1 MGGVLSRTKVDGI
14 MQRKEGRVL
23 CEGLQLLSWNL
34 ERQKKRDKG
43 VLKGGWEG
51 FPLEHEAGRR
61 MKSMVPTPKVHG
73 ISMNNP
79 VCPTYASDRGS
90 DGLFVNAR
98 LGSKMGSLS
107 RRVFTRAP
115 SCY

>member
-34 ERQKKRDKG
+34 ERQKKRGKR

-51 FPLEHEAGRR
+51 FPLEHEAG
-61 MKSMVPTPKVHG
+61 
-73 ISMNNP
+73 
-79 VCPTYASDRGS
+79 
-90 DGLFVNAR
+90 
-98 LGSKMGSLS
+98 
-107 RRVFTRAP
+107 
-115 SCY
+115 